1 MAWHT
6 EDHEQAA
13 RDERVLEVQHAHGRA
28 ELERARDR
36 RQRALVEHAVAH
48 REVLERAH
56 QTQHAR
62 ARHPAAGAH
71 ARVAPDEQVRAR
83 LVVLERLEHADRR
96 LRSHSHSQVQLE

>member
-1 MAWHT
+1 MYNVQSMLCNT

-13 RDERVLEVQHAHGRA
+13 GDERVLEVQHAHGAA
-28 ELERARDR
+28 ELERARDG

-48 REVLERAH
+48 REELERAH

-62 ARHPAAGAH
+62 ARRPAARAH
-71 ARVAPDEQVRAR
+71 SRVAPDEQVRAR

-96 LRSHSHSQVQLE
+96 LHSAH